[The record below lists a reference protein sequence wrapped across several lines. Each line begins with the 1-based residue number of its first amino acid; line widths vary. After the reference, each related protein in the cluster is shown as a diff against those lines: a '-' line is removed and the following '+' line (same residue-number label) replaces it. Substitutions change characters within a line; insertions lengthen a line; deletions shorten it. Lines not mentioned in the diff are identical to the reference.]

1 VQSESPNPTSS
12 PISSDPSLA
21 GILEAISLA
30 MLGVFLATVVVRAWP
45 LKILDSQW
53 QLGFAAE
60 LINSA
65 SLALV
70 GALLIPL
77 ALAGAVQP
85 LLVGQAISVLRQEAS
100 LPWLAALPVP
110 VALRLLVGLLLVAV
124 LLRLALQGTQSFNV
138 QVVGQRLTARIR
150 ADLFRHALGLSLRFH
165 DRTPVGKLLTRLT
178 SDVDALAEVFG
189 SGAVGV
195 LADLVSLLVAAQYS
209 RPAAAGG
216 AVAVPISERC

>member
-1 VQSESPNPTSS
+1 
-12 PISSDPSLA
+12 
-21 GILEAISLA
+21 
-30 MLGVFLATVVVRAWP
+30 M
-45 LKILDSQW
+45 
-53 QLGFAAE
+53 
-60 LINSA
+60 A
-65 SLALV
+65 SLDIQRLRRLLPYL
-70 GALLIPL
+70 GRDRRRLLLSLLLLIPL

-195 LADLVSLLVAAQYS
+195 LADLVSLLVIAITMVVIEWRLGLLLLVIQIPITAGILWLQS
-209 RPAAAGG
+209 RYRRANYRVREELG
-216 AVAVPISERC
+216 